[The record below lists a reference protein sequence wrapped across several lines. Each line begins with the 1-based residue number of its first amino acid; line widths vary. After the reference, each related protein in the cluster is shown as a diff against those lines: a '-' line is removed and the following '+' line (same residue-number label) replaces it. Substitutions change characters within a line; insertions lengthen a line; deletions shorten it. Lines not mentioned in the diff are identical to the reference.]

1 MFVMSKT
8 KKTPQPKPL
17 QLEALLSV
25 PVTNLTVNSNR
36 LKSKFRLN
44 SPSCNFTLHL
54 NYLINME
61 ETLVW
66 NVGNNSLL
74 HSYTVMIFT
83 CSKGK
88 HLTYIIINVLYR

>member
-8 KKTPQPKPL
+8 KKAPQPKPL

-66 NVGNNSLL
+66 NVGNNTVYCTATLL
-74 HSYTVMIFT
+74 
-83 CSKGK
+83 
-88 HLTYIIINVLYR
+88 